1 MDKSLYDTELS
12 RMEDD
17 MVKTEER
24 DRRGEEILKNQQI
37 KGILKTGRKGEKSL
51 KDLKLPRVTFKLE
64 GVDEK

>member
-1 MDKSLYDTELS
+1 
-12 RMEDD
+12 MEDD